1 MRLTSFTDFGLRA
14 LMRLAD
20 SRDQLT
26 TSETLAESLGVSK
39 HHLVKVLQD
48 LGAAGYV
55 RSVRGSGGGV
65 TLGRQPETIRIGDVV
80 RYLERDQPMAEC
92 FRADGGACC
101 FMPECRL
108 RAMLINARAAFIDS
122 LNAFTLADCTSRHR
136 SALPATIPAQLSPIP
151 SF

>member
-20 SRDQLT
+20 TPGHLT
-26 TSETLAESLGVSK
+26 TSEALAESLGVSK

-48 LGAAGYV
+48 LTTIGYV

-65 TLGRQPETIRIGDVV
+65 TLARQPEAIRIGDVV
-80 RYLERDQPMAEC
+80 RYLERDQPTVEC

-108 RAMLINARAAFIDS
+108 RAMLAAARAAFIDS
-122 LNAFTLADCTSRHR
+122 LNAFTLADCKSQHWPTLPVTSSVR
-136 SALPATIPAQLSPIP
+136 PAIA
-151 SF
+151 